1 VEYWP
6 PARVGVVGSGQI
18 GPDIALSFAKVVAP
32 AGGRVTVVDI
42 APEALVRGRDR
53 LARKVERARTEG
65 AFAPGLADAMVA
77 AVDFTTDD
85 AALAGAD
92 LVIEAATEDVTVK
105 RRVFS
110 RLETRC
116 RPDAVLASNSSHLT
130 PEEIFAGARH
140 RGRTLVIHY
149 FFPAERNPLVEIVPG
164 ADTDPVLVRRLLA
177 WYEGIGKVPIPVRSR
192 YGYAVDPVF
201 EGIFLAA
208 ALAVEE
214 GLGTT
219 REVDAVARRAL
230 GLGVGP
236 FTAMNLTGGNP
247 ITDHGLDEMHRRLSS
262 WFRSPRLM
270 KEAIASGRPWE
281 VPGRDEAVSLE
292 PAREARIADA
302 MRGACYGL
310 AGQILDS
317 GLVTLADL
325 EMALELG
332 LVIAPP
338 FEAMNRIGPA
348 RALELVEAYARA
360 HPGFAVP
367 ACLTRQAV
375 LGTPFRIERVLR
387 RDEGDV
393 AVLTIRRPRV
403 LNALS
408 GEIYA
413 QLHDH
418 FSAIRDD
425 PAVRGAV
432 LTGFGPKAFVSG
444 ADVNFLAGIRSP
456 EAGRLTSQASKAAGN
471 LIEGLG
477 KPVVCALN
485 GYAIGGGNEL
495 AMCCSARLVRK
506 GLAMAV
512 SQPEVNLG
520 IIPGAGGTQRLPRLV
535 GVERAAELLRTG
547 RSLAGEEAVK
557 WGLIREEVDGDVV
570 AAGVALV
577 RAAARGEVRLVPLDP
592 APLAVPAALP
602 AVEIGHRSRAI
613 DAILCRAILE
623 GCRLPLAEGLALESA
638 LFGECCR
645 TEDMRVG
652 LDTFAKQG
660 PRAQAAFVHR

>member
-1 VEYWP
+1 
-6 PARVGVVGSGQI
+6 
-18 GPDIALSFAKVVAP
+18 
-32 AGGRVTVVDI
+32 
-42 APEALVRGRDR
+42 
-53 LARKVERARTEG
+53 VERARADG
-65 AFAPGLADAMVA
+65 AFAPALADAMVA

-105 RRVFS
+105 RRVFA
-110 RLETRC
+110 RLEAVC

-130 PEEIFAGARH
+130 PEEIFAEARH

-149 FFPAERNPLVEIVPG
+149 FFPAERNPLVEIVAG
-164 ADTDPVLVRRLLA
+164 ADTDPALVGRLLA

-201 EGIFLAA
+201 EGVFLAA

-247 ITDHGLDEMHRRLSS
+247 ITDHGLEEMQRRLSP

-270 KEAIASGRPWE
+270 KDAIAAGRPWD
-281 VPGRDEAVSLE
+281 VPRRDEPVSVE

-302 MRGACYGL
+302 MRGACFGL

-317 GLVTLADL
+317 GIVTLADL

-338 FEAMNRIGPA
+338 FEMMNRIGPA
-348 RALELVEAYARA
+348 RALELVEVYARA

-367 ACLTRQAV
+367 ACLTHQAA
-375 LGTPFRIERVLR
+375 LGTPFRIEQVLR

-408 GEIYA
+408 GEVYT

-418 FSAIRDD
+418 FRAIGDD

-444 ADVNFLAGIRSP
+444 ADVNFLAGLRTP
-456 EAGRLTSQASKAAGN
+456 EEGRATSAASKAVGN
-471 LIEGLG
+471 LIAALG
-477 KPVVCALN
+477 KPVVCAMN

-495 AMCCSARLVRK
+495 AMCCGARIVRK

-535 GVERAAELLRTG
+535 GIERAAELLRTG
-547 RSLAGEEAVK
+547 RPLSGAEAVER
-557 WGLIREEVDGDVV
+557 GLIREEVDGDVV

-577 RAAARGEVRLVPLDP
+577 RAAARGTVRLEPLDP
-592 APLAVPAALP
+592 SPMVVPAALP
-602 AVEIGHRSRAI
+602 QVEIGHRSRAI

-623 GCRLPLAEGLALESA
+623 GCRLPLAQGLELEST

-645 TEDMRVG
+645 TEDMRIG
-652 LDTFAKQG
+652 LETFVRQG
-660 PRAQAAFVHR
+660 PRARAAFVHQ